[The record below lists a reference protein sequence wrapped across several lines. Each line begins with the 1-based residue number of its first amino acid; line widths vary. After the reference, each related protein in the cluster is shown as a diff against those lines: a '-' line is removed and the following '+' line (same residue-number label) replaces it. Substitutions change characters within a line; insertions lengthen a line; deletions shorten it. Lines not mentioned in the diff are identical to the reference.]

1 MYKGTLELIG
11 GNDPSPGSYA
21 SDSFDYNGIVE
32 TTLRF
37 IVEKETKEEVIEK
50 LRAALKDVKGIA
62 FPNATDEYRA
72 AVAGL
77 PDIAARK
84 LDERFF
90 HFTLNF
96 DDYDSRVARASWKIE
111 EVYIRSIVLQ

>member
-21 SDSFDYNGIVE
+21 SYSFDYNGIVE

-37 IVEKETKEEVIEK
+37 VVEKETKEEIIEM
-50 LRAALKDVKGIA
+50 LRAAMKDVKGIA
-62 FPNATDEYRA
+62 FPNATEEYRA

-77 PDIAARK
+77 PAIAAKK

-90 HFTLNF
+90 HFSLNF
-96 DDYDSRVARASWKIE
+96 DDYDSRTAGASWKIE
-111 EVYIRSIVLQ
+111 PVHTRTVILQ